1 MSVYSAIKEE
11 AYEANMGI
19 PAHQLAIF
27 TFGNVSVIDR
37 GLGAVAIKPSGVP
50 YDELKPEDMV
60 VLSLEGEAI
69 EGKLRPSSDT
79 PTHLHLYRSWEDIGG
94 IIHTHST
101 YATSWAQAG
110 RDIPVYGTTH
120 ADHLAMDIPCA
131 GLMSAE
137 EVEGDYE
144 LETGK
149 QITNCFKQRG
159 IRAGFC
165 PMVLIEGHGPFAWGK
180 TAAKALYHAAVLEQ
194 IAQMAWMT
202 ESLVAAK
209 RLPRY
214 YTEKHFQRKHG
225 PDAYYGQ

>member
-1 MSVYSAIKEE
+1 MSVYTAIKEE

-50 YDELKPEDMV
+50 YEDLKAEDMV
-60 VLSLEGEAI
+60 VLSLEGETI

-79 PTHLHLYRSWEDIGG
+79 PTHLHLYRSWKEIGG

-131 GLMSAE
+131 SLMSAA
-137 EVEGDYE
+137 EVEGNYE
-144 LETGK
+144 LETGR

-159 IRAGFC
+159 IRAEFC

-202 ESLVAAK
+202 ESLVAA
-209 RLPRY
+209 RGLPRY